1 MPYESAP
8 QVTAATGTPGAT
20 GPTGTPAA
28 AGARGASDATGAS
41 GIGGPAGTRDRTGG
55 TGTGTGTARRT
66 GDDGGPVEDDGFTE
80 FAVGAWPRL
89 VRTAR
94 LLTGDFHEA
103 EDLVQTT
110 LAKVYARWRRIPRG
124 EVDLYVRRALINN
137 NLSRVRRKRVV
148 HLLTPVLPESLR
160 HTSAGH
166 AEAVE
171 QRTALLAAL
180 ADLTAR
186 QRAVMVL
193 RYWEDLTEQEIASV
207 LHCSIGTV
215 KTHAR
220 RGLAALRAHPGL
232 AAAPAPPLP
241 APTGARR

>member
-1 MPYESAP
+1 MPTTDHQPRPIARSATVPHES
-8 QVTAATGTPGAT
+8 VT
-20 GPTGTPAA
+20 
-28 AGARGASDATGAS
+28 
-41 GIGGPAGTRDRTGG
+41 
-55 TGTGTGTARRT
+55 
-66 GDDGGPVEDDGFTE
+66 EDDGFAE
-80 FAVGAWPRL
+80 FAVAAWPRL
-89 VRTAR
+89 VRTAQ

-110 LAKVYARWRRIPRG
+110 LAKVYVRWRKVPRA
-124 EVDLYVRRALINN
+124 EIDLYVRRALINN
-137 NLSRVRRKRVV
+137 NLSRLRRKRVV
-148 HLLTPVLPESLR
+148 HLLTPVLPESVR

-171 QRTALLAAL
+171 RRTSLLAAL

-193 RYWEDLTEQEIASV
+193 RYWEDLTEAEIASV
-207 LHCSIGTV
+207 LDCSIGTV

-232 AAAPAPPLP
+232 VTASLPPLP
-241 APTGARR
+241 APSGARR

>member
-1 MPYESAP
+1 MPHES
-8 QVTAATGTPGAT
+8 VTEVAELTRVAEAGTGAGTAGTAGTTSTAGTAGATGTIRAT
-20 GPTGTPAA
+20 ETTGITRTTGT
-28 AGARGASDATGAS
+28 SD
-41 GIGGPAGTRDRTGG
+41 
-55 TGTGTGTARRT
+55 
-66 GDDGGPVEDDGFTE
+66 DDGFTE
-80 FAVGAWPRL
+80 FAVAAWPRL
-89 VRTAR
+89 VRTAQ

-110 LAKVYARWRRIPRG
+110 LAKVYARWRRVPRG
-124 EVDLYVRRALINN
+124 EIDLYVRRALINN

-180 ADLTAR
+180 ADLTVR

-193 RYWEDLTEQEIASV
+193 RYWEDLTELEIASV
-207 LHCSIGTV
+207 LNCSIGTV

-232 AAAPAPPLP
+232 VTVPAPTLP

>member
-1 MPYESAP
+1 MPHESAP
-8 QVTAATGTPGAT
+8 QVTAATGTSGAP
-20 GPTGTPAA
+20 GPTGTAMGPN
-28 AGARGASDATGAS
+28 GSTAT
-41 GIGGPAGTRDRTGG
+41 PGG
-55 TGTGTGTARRT
+55 TGTGNGTGTGARAGSGPET
-66 GDDGGPVEDDGFTE
+66 GTLSPTGPTEDDGFTA

-89 VRTAR
+89 VRTAQ

-124 EVDLYVRRALINN
+124 EIDLYVRRALINN
-137 NLSRVRRKRVV
+137 NLSRIRRKRVV

-166 AEAVE
+166 AETVE

-180 ADLTAR
+180 ADLTVR

-232 AAAPAPPLP
+232 VAVPAPTLP

>member
-1 MPYESAP
+1 MPHES
-8 QVTAATGTPGAT
+8 VTEVAEVAEVTRVAEAGTGAGTAGTAGTTLTAGTAGATGTTKTAGT
-20 GPTGTPAA
+20 TGTT
-28 AGARGASDATGAS
+28 RTTRTSD
-41 GIGGPAGTRDRTGG
+41 
-55 TGTGTGTARRT
+55 
-66 GDDGGPVEDDGFTE
+66 DDGFTE
-80 FAVGAWPRL
+80 FAVAAWPRL
-89 VRTAR
+89 VRTAQ

-110 LAKVYARWRRIPRG
+110 LAKVYARWRRVPRG
-124 EVDLYVRRALINN
+124 EIDLYVRRALINN

-180 ADLTAR
+180 ADLTVR

-193 RYWEDLTEQEIASV
+193 RYWEDLTELEIASV
-207 LHCSIGTV
+207 LNCSIGTV

-232 AAAPAPPLP
+232 VTVPDPTLP

>member
-1 MPYESAP
+1 MSSYEPAEP
-8 QVTAATGTPGAT
+8 QESVG
-20 GPTGTPAA
+20 
-28 AGARGASDATGAS
+28 
-41 GIGGPAGTRDRTGG
+41 
-55 TGTGTGTARRT
+55 
-66 GDDGGPVEDDGFTE
+66 EDDGFAA

-89 VRTAR
+89 VRTAQ

-110 LAKVYARWRRIPRG
+110 LAKVYGRWRRVPR
-124 EVDLYVRRALINN
+124 EEIDLYVRRALINN
-137 NLSRVRRKRVV
+137 NLSRLRRKRVV

-160 HTSAGH
+160 HASAGH

-180 ADLTAR
+180 ADLPAR

-193 RYWEDLTEQEIASV
+193 RYWEDLSESEIAAV
-207 LHCSIGTV
+207 LDCSIGTV

-220 RGLAALRAHPGL
+220 RGLAALRSHPGL
-232 AAAPAPPLP
+232 ALP
-241 APTGARR
+241 GLAPTSVPSRPTTPTTSAGARR

>member
-1 MPYESAP
+1 MPHES
-8 QVTAATGTPGAT
+8 VTEVAEVAEVAELTRVAEAGTGAGTAGTTLTAGTAGATGTT
-20 GPTGTPAA
+20 KTTGT
-28 AGARGASDATGAS
+28 
-41 GIGGPAGTRDRTGG
+41 
-55 TGTGTGTARRT
+55 TGTTRT
-66 GDDGGPVEDDGFTE
+66 TRTSDDDGFTE
-80 FAVGAWPRL
+80 FAVAAWPRL
-89 VRTAR
+89 VRTAQ

-110 LAKVYARWRRIPRG
+110 LAKVYARWRRVPRG
-124 EVDLYVRRALINN
+124 EIDLYVRRALINN

-180 ADLTAR
+180 ADLTVR

-193 RYWEDLTEQEIASV
+193 RYWEDLTELEIASV
-207 LHCSIGTV
+207 LNCSIGTV

-232 AAAPAPPLP
+232 VTVPAPTLP

>member
-1 MPYESAP
+1 M
-8 QVTAATGTPGAT
+8 TGDTGTSGDFRAPAT
-20 GPTGTPAA
+20 
-28 AGARGASDATGAS
+28 S
-41 GIGGPAGTRDRTGG
+41 
-55 TGTGTGTARRT
+55 
-66 GDDGGPVEDDGFTE
+66 EDDGFTE
-80 FAVGAWPRL
+80 FAVAAWPRL
-89 VRTAR
+89 VRTAQ

-110 LAKVYARWRRIPRG
+110 LAKVYARWRRVPRG
-124 EVDLYVRRALINN
+124 EIDLYVRRALINN

-166 AEAVE
+166 ADAVE

-193 RYWEDLTEQEIASV
+193 RYWEDLTELEIASV
-207 LHCSIGTV
+207 LNCSIGTV

-220 RGLAALRAHPGL
+220 RGLTALRAHPGL
-232 AAAPAPPLP
+232 GTVPAPSFP

>member
-1 MPYESAP
+1 MTYES
-8 QVTAATGTPGAT
+8 
-20 GPTGTPAA
+20 
-28 AGARGASDATGAS
+28 DADA
-41 GIGGPAGTRDRTGG
+41 
-55 TGTGTGTARRT
+55 
-66 GDDGGPVEDDGFTE
+66 DGFGE
-80 FAVGAWPRL
+80 YAVAAWPRL
-89 VRTAR
+89 VRTAQ

-110 LAKVYARWRRIPRG
+110 LAKVYGRWRRVPRG
-124 EVDLYVRRALINN
+124 EIDLYVRRSLINN
-137 NLSRVRRKRVV
+137 NLSRHRRKRVV

-166 AEAVE
+166 AEEVE
-171 QRTALLAAL
+171 QRTSVLAAL

-193 RYWEDLTEQEIASV
+193 RYWEDLTEPEIASV
-207 LHCSIGTV
+207 LNCSIGTV

-232 AAAPAPPLP
+232 VTPAAPAPPSPLP
-241 APTGARR
+241 APSGARR